1 MRNFDKADFDKCLDR
16 LCGVVDGSPSVAS
29 SGLQVEVFK
38 YHVETVVVVMRTVI
52 KNGDGADSICS
63 GVGCDGGRK

>member
-29 SGLQVEVFK
+29 SGLQVEVFDENCYK
-38 YHVETVVVVMRTVI
+38 KTAMVLIVFVAVLVVM
-52 KNGDGADSICS
+52 GAESS
-63 GVGCDGGRK
+63 V